1 MWMMGSRR
9 PDLRLVVLF
18 FVELLTICQMITLN
32 GTIQRKFYF
41 PADPLTTLIYFSD
54 LSRVTHLLPHIVVV
68 EAYAGNKVRIRYQTV
83 ELGAYTINIFC
94 DLDSVVDLDKMEIT
108 IGPLEDFEQVTQEVT
123 LNSTTGY
130 GHYASTA
137 KLSPED
143 DGTAIDYYFHF
154 KSELLRP
161 RGLRMMP
168 KRVVD
173 RIAHSISLG
182 RVEEIAEGFMENAL
196 DAYYDWYAEQ
206 PRDLVQ
212 QWLSTR
218 EGDLVAAERDRKTL

>member
-9 PDLRLVVLF
+9 PDLRLSIPFSELF
-18 FVELLTICQMITLN
+18 TICQMITLN
-32 GTIQRKFYF
+32 GTIQRRFYF

-54 LSRVTHLLPHIVVV
+54 LSRVTYLLPHIAVV
-68 EAYAGNKVRIRYQTV
+68 EAYAGDKVRIRYQTV

-108 IGPLEDFEQVTQEVT
+108 IGPLADYQQVLQEST

-130 GHYASTA
+130 GYYSSTA
-137 KLSPED
+137 KLFPDD
-143 DGTAIDYYFHF
+143 DGTAIDYYFQF

-173 RIAHSISLG
+173 RIAQSISLG

-196 DAYYDWYAEQ
+196 DAYDDWYAEQ
-206 PRDLVQ
+206 SRDLVQ
-212 QWLSTR
+212 QWLAAR
-218 EGDLVAAERDRKTL
+218 EGELVATERARKSL

>member
-1 MWMMGSRR
+1 
-9 PDLRLVVLF
+9 
-18 FVELLTICQMITLN
+18 MITLN

-54 LSRVTHLLPHIVVV
+54 LSRVTYLLPHIAVVD
-68 EAYAGNKVRIRYQTV
+68 AYSSDKVRIRYQTV

-94 DLDSVVDLDKMEIT
+94 DLNSTVDLDNMEIV
-108 IGPLEDFEQVTQEVT
+108 IGPLADCEQIPQEVS
-123 LNSTTGY
+123 LNATTGHGY
-130 GHYASTA
+130 YASTA

-143 DGTAIDYYFHF
+143 DGTAIDYYFQF

-182 RVEEIAEGFMENAL
+182 RVKEIAEGFMENAL
-196 DAYYDWYAEQ
+196 DAYDDWRAEQ

-212 QWLSTR
+212 QWLAAR
-218 EGDLVAAERDRKTL
+218 EGELVAAERARKSL